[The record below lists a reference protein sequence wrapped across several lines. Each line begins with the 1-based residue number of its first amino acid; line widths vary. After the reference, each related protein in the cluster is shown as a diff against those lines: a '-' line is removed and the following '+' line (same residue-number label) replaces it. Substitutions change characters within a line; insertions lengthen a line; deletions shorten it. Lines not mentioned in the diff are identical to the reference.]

1 MNKKTSGLL
10 KSGDIIKDTYTIE
23 CLIGVGAF
31 GEVYRVKHKFLGR
44 QALKIIKI
52 DNFDDLNINE
62 LANEAVILSRLLHP
76 NIIRIFEANTFRHGG
91 KDYFYIVMELVPGE
105 TLLKLIKRKIRLA
118 PDLALSIQRDIC
130 AALSVVHNQ
139 SPPIVHG
146 DVKPSN
152 VIISYEKTMPEAKLS
167 DFGVARTLNPVSQ
180 RTKAGGTIYYLPS
193 EAFWGL
199 NSPAGDVFSAGIIL
213 YQMLTGMFPWVM
225 TLSDEEDIEEIKSAI
240 LKARKNQPV
249 KPSYLNEEIDEQL
262 DDIILKAI
270 SNDPDKRYK
279 NGSEFLNALI
289 EYENRLNKPK
299 SENIDFSKSFEAKSL
314 IDKKGFPGVA
324 GMEELKEVLYSEIIL
339 PLQQKEL
346 YEKYKIQLP
355 NGILLYGPP
364 GCGKT
369 FIAKK
374 LSEEI
379 NYTFVEVKPSDLAS
393 IYVHGT
399 QQKIAELFKKAKEQA
414 PSILFFDE
422 IDAMIPSRQNDL
434 SHHYSSEVNEFLT
447 QLNECGK
454 NNIVVIATTNRPDRI
469 DPAALRTGRFD
480 KLIYVPPPDFQARMA
495 LFNLFLCE
503 RPVSYQINIRELA
516 ELTEG
521 YASSDIEIIVND
533 AARQALKLNSEIT
546 QNILIESIKNRP
558 SSIDK
563 ESLEFYE
570 NFKSRYK
577 L

>member
-1 MNKKTSGLL
+1 MNKKTSCIL
-10 KSGDIIKDTYTIE
+10 KSGNIIKDTYTVE

-44 QALKIIKI
+44 QALKIIRI
-52 DNFDDLNINE
+52 GNSGDANTTE
-62 LANEAVILSRLLHP
+62 LANEAVILSKLLHP
-76 NIIRIFEANTFRHGG
+76 NIIRIFEANNFRYSG
-91 KDYFYIVMELVPGE
+91 KDYFYIVMEFVSGE
-105 TLLKLIKRKIRLA
+105 TLLNLIKRKIRLA

-130 AALSVVHNQ
+130 AALSVVHSQ

-146 DVKPSN
+146 DIKPSN
-152 VIISYEKTMPEAKLS
+152 VIISYESTSPIAKLS
-167 DFGVARTLNPVSQ
+167 DFGVARTLDPISQ
-180 RTKAGGTIYYLPS
+180 RTKVAGNIYYLPS

-199 NSPAGDVFSAGIIL
+199 NSPPGDVFSAGIIL
-213 YQMLTGMFPWVM
+213 YQMLTGMFPWVINF
-225 TLSDEEDIEEIKSAI
+225 SEEDDIEKTKNAI

-249 KPSYLNEEIDEQL
+249 KPSYLNEDIDKNL
-262 DDIILKAI
+262 DEIILKAI
-270 SNDPDKRYK
+270 SNDPNKRYK
-279 NGSEFLNALI
+279 DGSEFLNALI

-299 SENIDFSKSFEAKSL
+299 SEEIDFSKSSEAKR
-314 IDKKGFPGVA
+314 ITDKKGFPGVA
-324 GMEELKEVLYSEIIL
+324 GMEALKEILYSEIIL
-339 PLQQKEL
+339 PFQQREL

-379 NYTFVEVKPSDLAS
+379 NYTFIEVKPSDLAS

-399 QQKIAELFKKAKEQA
+399 QQKIAEIFKMAKERA

-422 IDAMIPSRQNDL
+422 IDAMIPLRQPDL

-447 QLNECGK
+447 QLNESGK
-454 NNIVVIATTNRPDRI
+454 HNIVVIATTNRPDRI

-495 LFNLFLCE
+495 LFNLFLSE
-503 RPVSYQINIRELA
+503 RPLSPEINIKELA
-516 ELTEG
+516 KLTDG
-521 YASSDIEIIVND
+521 YASSDIEIVVND
-533 AARQALKLNSEIT
+533 AARMALKINAEIS
-546 QNILIESIKNRP
+546 QDILIESIKNRP

-563 ESLEFYE
+563 ESIEFYK
-570 NFKSRYK
+570 NFIF
-577 L
+577 

>member
-52 DNFDDLNINE
+52 DNFDNLNINE

-152 VIISYEKTMPEAKLS
+152 VIISYEKTMPVAKLS
-167 DFGVARTLNPVSQ
+167 DFGVARTLNPVTQ
-180 RTKAGGTIYYLPS
+180 RTQAGGTIYYLPS
-193 EAFWGL
+193 EAFWGF

-213 YQMLTGMFPWVM
+213 YQMLTGMFPWVIN
-225 TLSDEEDIEEIKSAI
+225 SAEEEDIEEIKNAI

-249 KPSYLNEEIDEQL
+249 KPSYLNEDIDKQL
-262 DDIILKAI
+262 DEIILRAI

-299 SENIDFSKSFEAKSL
+299 SEKIDFSKSFEAKSL

-447 QLNECGK
+447 QLNESGK

-495 LFNLFLCE
+495 LFNLFLSE
-503 RPVSYQINIRELA
+503 RPISSEINIKELA
-516 ELTEG
+516 KLTEG

-533 AARQALKLNSEIT
+533 AARMALKTNSEIT
-546 QNILIESIKNRP
+546 QKILIESIKNRH

>member
-76 NIIRIFEANTFRHGG
+76 NIIRIFEANTFPHSG

-167 DFGVARTLNPVSQ
+167 DFGVARTLNPVTQ
-180 RTKAGGTIYYLPS
+180 RTQAGGTIYYLPP
-193 EAFWGL
+193 EAFWGF